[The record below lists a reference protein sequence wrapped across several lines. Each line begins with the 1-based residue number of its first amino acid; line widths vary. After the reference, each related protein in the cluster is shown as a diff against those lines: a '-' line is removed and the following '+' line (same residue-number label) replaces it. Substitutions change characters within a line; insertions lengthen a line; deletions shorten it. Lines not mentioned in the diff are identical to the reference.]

1 VTPVVRALLIA
12 NVIAYFIQ
20 QTALGGLVYYFMF
33 FPGAVWQRPW
43 TLVTYMFLHG
53 DLMHIGF
60 NMLALF
66 FFGPRVESVIGS
78 RRFTALYFIS
88 GLGGAV
94 LSYFFARDAAIL
106 GASAGVFG
114 VTLAYAYFWP
124 HQVIHIWGVL
134 PVKAWLLV
142 VLTGLMAFWSGFGGV
157 SDGTAHFAHL
167 GGYAGAFLFLKYLD
181 RKRKSFKKVAT
192 GPTPAADKRVESYK
206 SIDLSRV
213 HEVNREQVNRILDKI
228 SKQGI
233 GSLTPDERVF
243 LSNFVPTD
251 DRPSQVH

>member
-78 RRFTALYFIS
+78 
-88 GLGGAV
+88 
-94 LSYFFARDAAIL
+94 
-106 GASAGVFG
+106 SAGVFG

-243 LSNFVPTD
+243 LSNYVPTD
-251 DRPSQVH
+251 VWSC